1 MGSKRSDGESL
12 VNSLG
17 LLAGRFTSPGR
28 EKFLDDLAD
37 MTRAA
42 MNYRERLSVRP
53 EGTELTPDDVS
64 LLTERFQQAY
74 KARGALDEAVAVALD
89 FCRKVY

>member
-1 MGSKRSDGESL
+1 MGKAWSTPWDSWLDASRVQGKRSSWMTWL
-12 VNSLG
+12 
-17 LLAGRFTSPGR
+17 
-28 EKFLDDLAD
+28 D